1 MRYKVVQSYL
11 SFVMKV
17 RPDCVK
23 KYVLDS
29 RKVTSM
35 VKRLQSLHLLQVGPR
50 QPVRAGQVSAL
61 LLIKVTEAQHIEQG
75 KRGRRSK
82 EKEEEDEKE
91 ILTR

>member
-1 MRYKVVQSYL
+1 
-11 SFVMKV
+11 MKV

-50 QPVRAGQVSAL
+50 QPVGAGQVSAL

-75 KRGRRSK
+75 KTSVLITEGKNIRS
-82 EKEEEDEKE
+82 EEYS
-91 ILTR
+91 